1 MFMGESGHAGT
12 KKLELVIVLVFAHH
26 LVGNDP
32 GADDSKRE
40 ESDYNVKGHPIHNL
54 KF

>member
-1 MFMGESGHAGT
+1 MGTSGHAGRE
-12 KKLELVIVLVFAHH
+12 LELVIVLVFAHR

-32 GADDSKRE
+32 GADDSKCE

-54 KF
+54 SF